1 MIANSRSQFTSMTSG
16 MSSRRVRAAAVVP
29 AMALVALAVV
39 GLMSPATASA
49 QGGMITGPINA
60 AKKAAAATNA
70 NTSAMQDV
78 NAATQAPPAAAQH
91 AATPAAAP
99 AAPTHTVSIPHLAT
113 TGTSGL
119 ALPATAAKPAAA
131 ASKSAVPAT
140 VPGKPVMSEAST
152 KPAAATTK
160 AVAAAPAAATPAAKS
175 AAVVAAPAVAAKPA
189 AGAADAAGPDTG
201 MRSISVTQRGTKGE
215 VSLNREVFSYDAG
228 ARRDP
233 FVSLMRTGDLRPM
246 LSDLRLVLVM
256 YDATGRNSVAVMR
269 DQSTKDQY
277 RVRVGET
284 LGRMR
289 VAQIEPKDVVFTIE
303 EVGFSRQEALALGDS
318 TKARKQ

>member
-1 MIANSRSQFTSMTSG
+1 MMANSRSM
-16 MSSRRVRAAAVVP
+16 VP

-39 GLMSPATASA
+39 GLVAPAAAGA

-70 NTSAMQDV
+70 NTAAMQDV
-78 NAATQAPPAAAQH
+78 NGATQAP
-91 AATPAAAP
+91 AATPQHPQAAT
-99 AAPTHTVSIPHLAT
+99 AAPTHTVPIPHLAS
-113 TGTSGL
+113 TGTPSL
-119 ALPATAAKPAAA
+119 ALPATAAKSGAA

-140 VPGKPVMSEAST
+140 APGKPVMSEAST

-160 AVAAAPAAATPAAKS
+160 AVAATPGAKP
-175 AAVVAAPAVAAKPA
+175 AVVGATAVAAKPA
-189 AGAADAAGPDTG
+189 AAAAAEAGPDTG

-246 LSDLRLVLVM
+246 LSDLRLVTVL
-256 YDATGRNSVAVMR
+256 YDATGRNSIAVMR